1 MPSVACRFKHA
12 ITESS
17 NDSLATT
24 SSLETTRESASAT
37 GSGSGSRSIIGN
49 ATETLPC
56 TNREASFLKF
66 LSEKLF
72 FYLFYLLRNVINIY
86 YYF

>member
-1 MPSVACRFKHA
+1 MPSVTCRFKHA

-56 TNREASFLKF
+56 TNREASFLKL

-72 FYLFYLLRNVINIY
+72 FLFYLLRNHFIY